1 MKLTISRL
9 LVRRIALCQNT
20 RLIIEPTVNL
30 IGQSTPVAVGPTLN
44 ITNPLLFLIVFF
56 IISFNKENCIYC
68 GVISSVIEFLI
79 DCCLINEQR

>member
-1 MKLTISRL
+1 MKLTCH

-20 RLIIEPTVNL
+20 PLIIEPTVNL

-56 IISFNKENCIYC
+56 IISFNKENCSYC
-68 GVISSVIEFLI
+68 GVISLVIEFLI